1 VCSACRSLAAQVFLT
16 RTTIALPVEKSG
28 EHRLFEL
35 ALEMQHYPT
44 PKERPMND
52 TFSVLIVDDDEAS
65 REYLGALLD
74 ALGFTAEAAAGGVAA
89 LERLSQKPP
98 PDVIVL
104 DVIMPELD
112 GVETLRRYRGGG
124 GRAPVVMCSAIDEA
138 DTVVRAMRAGAQDYI
153 TKPFN
158 TEELR
163 EILERVA
170 GDGARPRATTVREAA
185 RPAIGATHLGA
196 SPPMRRVDE
205 LIDRIADA
213 DVPVLITGESGV
225 GKDVV
230 AREVHARSARASKIF
245 VKINCAALPG
255 ELLES
260 ELFGHERGSF
270 TGAQK
275 TKPGQFELADG
286 GTLFLDEIGEMPV
299 AMQAKLLQALQ
310 DGEFYRVGGQ
320 KKIKVDTRVIVA
332 TNVDLAK
339 AMERGTFRE
348 DLYYRLNVVEVAIP
362 PLRERREDIPRLLE
376 HFVDKYGKRYGRTMS
391 EVPTEIVERFLTYE
405 FPGNIR
411 ELENLVR
418 RLIVLRDPRY
428 VLSELR
434 DRTVENAAPP
444 GAIGNGNANGM
455 AGPERSIA
463 PPTPLGPSSPTP
475 LPPPLYGS
483 YGTTAAY
490 ASPFNSPS
498 PLPPPIIPPPPPS
511 TAFRGAQAIADAAG
525 AQVAAE
531 EIVDDYRIDLKD
543 LGRKAAHAAEREAII
558 IMLGHT
564 GGNKREAAERLG
576 ISYKAILYK
585 IREFG
590 IGRPRGPR
598 KPLAP
603 ARTSAPPTSDST
615 TLAAA
620 AGANRDGDGEADRAV
635 IVETSPDT
643 WTD

>member
-1 VCSACRSLAAQVFLT
+1 
-16 RTTIALPVEKSG
+16 
-28 EHRLFEL
+28 
-35 ALEMQHYPT
+35 
-44 PKERPMND
+44 
-52 TFSVLIVDDDEAS
+52 
-65 REYLGALLD
+65 
-74 ALGFTAEAAAGGVAA
+74 
-89 LERLSQKPP
+89 LERLSHQPA
-98 PDVIVL
+98 PDVVIL

-124 GRAPVVMCSAIDEA
+124 GKAPVVMCSALDEA
-138 DTVVRAMRAGAQDYI
+138 DTVVRAMRAGASDYI

-158 TEELR
+158 AEELR
-163 EILERVA
+163 EILERVST
-170 GDGARPRATTVREAA
+170 GQRATTVAKPSEARA
-185 RPAIGATHLGA
+185 PRGATSLGS
-196 SPPMRRVDE
+196 SPAMRRVDE

-230 AREVHARSARASKIF
+230 AREIHARSSRAGRVF

-320 KKIKVDTRVIVA
+320 RKIKVDTRVIVA

-376 HFVDKYGKRYGRTMS
+376 LFVDKYGKRYGRTMG
-391 EVPTEIVERFLTYE
+391 EVPTEIVERFLTYD

-428 VLSELR
+428 VLSELK
-434 DRTVENAAPP
+434 DRTVDPAAISAGAPPAAAPP
-444 GAIGNGNANGM
+444 SALA
-455 AGPERSIA
+455 ASSIRPPA
-463 PPTPLGPSSPTP
+463 PAVPTPPG
-475 LPPPLYGS
+475 YS
-483 YGTTAAY
+483 YAY
-490 ASPFNSPS
+490 ASPFNTPS
-498 PLPPPIIPPPPPS
+498 PLPPPVIPPPPS
-511 TAFRGAQAIADAAG
+511 VGAYRGAQAIADTAG

-531 EIVDDYRIDLKD
+531 SAESDDYRIDLKD

-590 IGRPRGPR
+590 IGRPRASR
-598 KPLAP
+598 KPKV
-603 ARTSAPPTSDST
+603 
-615 TLAAA
+615 AAA
-620 AGANRDGDGEADRAV
+620 ATATTVEAAADA
-635 IVETSPDT
+635 ETPNVVAPPPET
-643 WTD
+643 WTEEIEDDEPPAITGG

>member
-1 VCSACRSLAAQVFLT
+1 MPE
-16 RTTIALPVEKSG
+16 ALSI
-28 EHRLFEL
+28 
-35 ALEMQHYPT
+35 
-44 PKERPMND
+44 
-52 TFSVLIVDDDEAS
+52 LIVDDDESS
-65 REYLGALLD
+65 REYLALL
-74 ALGFTAEAAAGGVAA
+74 LGELGYSTQEAAGGLAA
-89 LERLSQKPP
+89 LERLGRETV
-98 PDVIVL
+98 PDVVLL
-104 DVIMPELD
+104 DVMMPAPD
-112 GVETLRRYRGGG
+112 GVETLRRYRAAGGK
-124 GRAPVVMCSAIDEA
+124 APVVMCSAMDEA
-138 DTVVRAMRAGAQDYI
+138 DIVVRAMRAGATDYV

-158 TEELR
+158 VEELR

-170 GDGARPRATTVREAA
+170 GDAAARPRQMTTPA
-185 RPAIGATHLGA
+185 RAGTTFLGESPA
-196 SPPMRRVDE
+196 MKRVDE

-230 AREVHARSARASKIF
+230 AREIHARSSRAQKVF
-245 VKINCAALPG
+245 VKINCAALPA

-270 TGAQK
+270 TGAQR

-299 AMQAKLLQALQ
+299 TMQAKLLQALQ

-320 KKIKVDTRVIVA
+320 RKIKVDTRVIVA

-362 PLRERREDIPRLLE
+362 PLRERREDIPNLLAL
-376 HFVDKYGKRYGRTMS
+376 FMQKYGKRYGRAHD
-391 EVPTEIVERFLTYE
+391 EIPREIMDRFVTYD

-418 RLIVLRDPRY
+418 RLMVLRDPRY
-428 VLSELR
+428 VISELKER
-434 DRTVENAAPP
+434 PTSAATPP
-444 GAIGNGNANGM
+444 
-455 AGPERSIA
+455 A
-463 PPTPLGPSSPTP
+463 PVAPTASAPHQPVVPQLPQV
-475 LPPPLYGS
+475 PPPP
-483 YGTTAAY
+483 AY
-490 ASPFNSPS
+490 SFLGGHNAVMASPFNSPS
-498 PLPPPIIPPPPPS
+498 PLPPPTIPPPPAYRS
-511 TAFRGAQAIADAAG
+511 VQAIAEHAG
-525 AQVAAE
+525 SEVASQE
-531 EIVDDYRIDLKD
+531 LVDDYKIDLKD

-590 IGRPRGPR
+590 IGRPRPQRPSRPR
-598 KPLAP
+598 VETPVAN
-603 ARTSAPPTSDST
+603 
-615 TLAAA
+615 AAA
-620 AGANRDGDGEADRAV
+620 SDAV
-635 IVETSPDT
+635 VVPTTADT
-643 WTD
+643 WHAGE

>member
-1 VCSACRSLAAQVFLT
+1 MSD
-16 RTTIALPVEKSG
+16 
-28 EHRLFEL
+28 
-35 ALEMQHYPT
+35 T
-44 PKERPMND
+44 PK
-52 TFSVLIVDDDEAS
+52 VLIVDDDETS
-65 REYLGALLD
+65 REYLSALLD
-74 ALGFTAEAAAGGVAA
+74 ALGFVAEGAASGREA
-89 LERLSQKPP
+89 LERLSRLPAL
-98 PDVIVL
+98 DMVIL

-112 GVETLRRYRGGG
+112 GVETLRRYRAGGG
-124 GRAPVVMCSAIDEA
+124 KSPVVMCSALDEA
-138 DTVVRAMRAGAQDYI
+138 DTVVRAMRAGASDYI

-158 TEELR
+158 AEELR

-170 GDGARPRATTVREAA
+170 GRQRATTVAAPAEAA
-185 RPAIGATHLGA
+185 APRGATNLGT
-196 SPPMRRVDE
+196 SPAMRRVDE

-230 AREVHARSARASKIF
+230 AREIHARSSRAGRVF

-376 HFVDKYGKRYGRTMS
+376 LFVDKYGKRYGRTMA
-391 EVPTEIVERFLTYE
+391 EVPTEIVERFLTYD

-434 DRTVENAAPP
+434 DRAAPETIATP
-444 GAIGNGNANGM
+444 LAQPPVPSTAM
-455 AGPERSIA
+455 RPPA
-463 PPTPLGPSSPTP
+463 PPM
-475 LPPPLYGS
+475 PPPPAYS
-483 YGTTAAY
+483 YAY
-490 ASPFNSPS
+490 ASPFNTPS
-498 PLPPPIIPPPPPS
+498 PLPPPVIPPPPS
-511 TAFRGAQAIADAAG
+511 AGAYRGAQAIADAAG
-525 AQVAAE
+525 AQVAAAE
-531 EIVDDYRIDLKD
+531 TEADDYRIDLKD

-590 IGRPRGPR
+590 IGRPRAAR
-598 KPLAP
+598 KPKA
-603 ARTSAPPTSDST
+603 AAVATEEAAANVVAPP
-615 TLAAA
+615 LA
-620 AGANRDGDGEADRAV
+620 
-635 IVETSPDT
+635 T
-643 WTD
+643 WTEEIEDDDPPAVSG

>member
-1 VCSACRSLAAQVFLT
+1 
-16 RTTIALPVEKSG
+16 
-28 EHRLFEL
+28 
-35 ALEMQHYPT
+35 M
-44 PKERPMND
+44 
-52 TFSVLIVDDDEAS
+52 
-65 REYLGALLD
+65 
-74 ALGFTAEAAAGGVAA
+74 
-89 LERLSQKPP
+89 
-98 PDVIVL
+98 
-104 DVIMPELD
+104 
-112 GVETLRRYRGGG
+112 
-124 GRAPVVMCSAIDEA
+124 
-138 DTVVRAMRAGAQDYI
+138 
-153 TKPFN
+153 
-158 TEELR
+158 
-163 EILERVA
+163 
-170 GDGARPRATTVREAA
+170 
-185 RPAIGATHLGA
+185 
-196 SPPMRRVDE
+196 
-205 LIDRIADA
+205 
-213 DVPVLITGESGV
+213 ITGESGV

-230 AREVHARSARASKIF
+230 AREIHARSSRAGRVF

-376 HFVDKYGKRYGRTMS
+376 LFVDKYGKRYGRTMA
-391 EVPTEIVERFLTYE
+391 EVPSEIVERFLTYD

-428 VLSELR
+428 VLSELK
-434 DRTVENAAPP
+434 DRGATSAARCGERQRTIAD
-444 GAIGNGNANGM
+444 GAA
-455 AGPERSIA
+455 AGSDAVAMP
-463 PPTPLGPSSPTP
+463 
-475 LPPPLYGS
+475 
-483 YGTTAAY
+483 AAMPV
-490 ASPFNSPS
+490 AMRPPS
-498 PLPPPIIPPPPPS
+498 PHGADAAGLFVRVRVAVQHAEPAAAAGDS
-511 TAFRGAQAIADAAG
+511 AAAAGRYRGAQAIADAAG
-525 AQVAAE
+525 AQVAAAE
-531 EIVDDYRIDLKD
+531 AEADDYRIDLKD

-590 IGRPRGPR
+590 IGRPRGGEEADGGGRGGGAGQPAERERGGAADRDVDRRDRGRRGLRLTRATHRRPPR
-598 KPLAP
+598 PS
-603 ARTSAPPTSDST
+603 RTRSRSRYRRYPRPST
-615 TLAAA
+615 TGASSSRRPSWSSAAPGA
-620 AGANRDGDGEADRAV
+620 VVGAEPGGRSGCGQRAGCGSGARD
-635 IVETSPDT
+635 
-643 WTD
+643 

>member
-1 VCSACRSLAAQVFLT
+1 MPE
-16 RTTIALPVEKSG
+16 AL
-28 EHRLFEL
+28 
-35 ALEMQHYPT
+35 
-44 PKERPMND
+44 
-52 TFSVLIVDDDEAS
+52 SVLIVDDDESS
-65 REYLGALLD
+65 REYLELLLRE
-74 ALGFTAEAAAGGVAA
+74 LGYSTQVAAGGLAA
-89 LERLSQKPP
+89 LEKLGKETP
-98 PDVIVL
+98 PDVVLL
-104 DVIMPELD
+104 DVMMPAPD
-112 GVETLRRYRGGG
+112 GMETLKRYRGAGG
-124 GRAPVVMCSAIDEA
+124 KAPVVMCSALDEA
-138 DTVVRAMRAGAQDYI
+138 DIVVRAMRAGATDYV

-158 TEELR
+158 VEELR

-170 GDGARPRATTVREAA
+170 GDASARPRQVVMTQKA
-185 RPAIGATHLGA
+185 GATFLGE
-196 SPPMRRVDE
+196 SPAMRRVHE

-230 AREVHARSARASKIF
+230 AREIHARSARAQKVF

-270 TGAQK
+270 TGAQR

-299 AMQAKLLQALQ
+299 TMQAKLLQALQ

-320 KKIKVDTRVIVA
+320 RKIKVDTRVIVA

-362 PLRERREDIPRLLE
+362 PLRERREDIPNLLSL
-376 HFVDKYGKRYGRTMS
+376 FMQKYGKRYGRTV
-391 EVPTEIVERFLTYE
+391 EEIPPVIVEKFLTYD

-418 RLIVLRDPRY
+418 RLMVLRDPRY
-428 VLSELR
+428 VLSELKER
-434 DRTVENAAPP
+434 PGSAAAAPP
-444 GAIGNGNANGM
+444 TAA
-455 AGPERSIA
+455 A
-463 PPTPLGPSSPTP
+463 SPTP
-475 LPPPLYGS
+475 VPPPLGAPVVPQLPS
-483 YGTTAAY
+483 PPQPPAFSFLSGHSAAMV
-490 ASPFNSPS
+490 SPFNSPS
-498 PLPPPIIPPPPPS
+498 PLPPPTIPPPP
-511 TAFRGAQAIADAAG
+511 AFRSVQAIAEHAG
-525 AQVAAE
+525 AEVASQE
-531 EIVDDYRIDLKD
+531 LVDDYKIDLKD

-590 IGRPRGPR
+590 IGRPRPPR
-598 KPLAP
+598 
-603 ARTSAPPTSDST
+603 PP
-615 TLAAA
+615 
-620 AGANRDGDGEADRAV
+620 RPRP
-635 IVETSPDT
+635 ETSPPPSPEAVVVPTTPDT
-643 WTD
+643 WQAE

>member
-1 VCSACRSLAAQVFLT
+1 MS
-16 RTTIALPVEKSG
+16 
-28 EHRLFEL
+28 
-35 ALEMQHYPT
+35 
-44 PKERPMND
+44 D
-52 TFSVLIVDDDEAS
+52 TATVLIVDDDETS
-65 REYLGALLD
+65 REYLSALLD
-74 ALGFTAEAAAGGVAA
+74 ALGFAVEGAPGGREA
-89 LERLSQKPP
+89 LERLSRQPA
-98 PDVIVL
+98 PDVVIL

-112 GVETLRRYRGGG
+112 GVETLRRYRAGGG
-124 GRAPVVMCSAIDEA
+124 KAPVVMCSALDEA
-138 DTVVRAMRAGAQDYI
+138 DTVVRAMRAGASDYI

-158 TEELR
+158 AEELR

-170 GDGARPRATTVREAA
+170 GGQRATTVAAPSPA
-185 RPAIGATHLGA
+185 RPARGATALGA
-196 SPPMRRVDE
+196 SPAMRRVDE

-230 AREVHARSARASKIF
+230 AREIHARSARAGRVF

-376 HFVDKYGKRYGRTMS
+376 LFVDKYGKRYGRSMG
-391 EVPTEIVERFLTYE
+391 EVPSEIVERFLTYD

-428 VLSELR
+428 VLSELK
-434 DRTVENAAPP
+434 DRGMSGASASQSEPIAVPIGAPP
-444 GAIGNGNANGM
+444 PSTIR
-455 AGPERSIA
+455 PPA
-463 PPTPLGPSSPTP
+463 PTVQ
-475 LPPPLYGS
+475 PPPGYS
-483 YGTTAAY
+483 AYAY
-490 ASPFNSPS
+490 ASPFNTPS
-498 PLPPPIIPPPPPS
+498 PLPPPLIPPPPPGGGY
-511 TAFRGAQAIADAAG
+511 RGAQAIAEAAG

-531 EIVDDYRIDLKD
+531 QAEADDYRIDLKD

-590 IGRPRGPR
+590 IGRPRAAR
-598 KPLAP
+598 KVAAP
-603 ARTSAPPTSDST
+603 KATTATVVAPPP
-615 TLAAA
+615 
-620 AGANRDGDGEADRAV
+620 E
-635 IVETSPDT
+635 T
-643 WTD
+643 WTEELEAIEDDEPALSGG

>member
-1 VCSACRSLAAQVFLT
+1 MPETL
-16 RTTIALPVEKSG
+16 
-28 EHRLFEL
+28 
-35 ALEMQHYPT
+35 
-44 PKERPMND
+44 N
-52 TFSVLIVDDDEAS
+52 VLIVDDDEAN
-65 REYLGALLD
+65 RDYLAVLLT
-74 ALGFTAEAAAGGVAA
+74 ALGFTPEAAANGLAA
-89 LERLSQKPP
+89 LERLARDNP
-98 PDVIVL
+98 PDVVIL

-112 GVETLRRYRGGG
+112 GVETLRRYRAAG
-124 GRAPVVMCSAIDEA
+124 GRVPVVMCSALDEA
-138 DTVVRAMRAGAQDYI
+138 DTVVRAMRAGATDYI

-158 TEELR
+158 TDELR

-170 GDGARPRATTVREAA
+170 GDGARPQKVQLAPASKAA
-185 RPAIGATHLGA
+185 GALGV
-196 SPPMRRVDE
+196 SPSMRRVDE

-230 AREVHARSARASKIF
+230 ARQIHARSARATRVF

-270 TGAQK
+270 TGAQR

-299 AMQAKLLQALQ
+299 SMQAKLLQALQ

-320 KKIKVDTRVIVA
+320 RKIKVDTRVLVA
-332 TNVDLAK
+332 TNVDLAR

-348 DLYYRLNVVEVAIP
+348 DLYYRLNVVQVAIP
-362 PLRERREDIPRLLE
+362 PLRERREDIPQLLD
-376 HFVDKYGKRYGRTMS
+376 HFVEKYGKRYGRNLDELPA
-391 EVPTEIVERFLTYE
+391 EVVERFLSYD

-418 RLIVLRDPRY
+418 RLMVLRDPRY
-428 VLSELR
+428 VLSELKER
-434 DRTVENAAPP
+434 PPAASAAPP
-444 GAIGNGNANGM
+444 AAGAVAAVGA
-455 AGPERSIA
+455 A
-463 PPTPLGPSSPTP
+463 
-475 LPPPLYGS
+475 
-483 YGTTAAY
+483 TAAPIY
-490 ASPFNSPS
+490 GAHGAAYVSPFHSPS
-498 PLPPPIIPPPPPS
+498 PLPPPTIPPPPS
-511 TAFRGAQAIADAAG
+511 FRSASAIADAVGGEA
-525 AQVAAE
+525 AREVAE
-531 EIVDDYRIDLKD
+531 DDYKIDLKD

-590 IGRPRGPR
+590 IGRPRPSR
-598 KPLAP
+598 VAQKPAAP
-603 ARTSAPPTSDST
+603 VD
-615 TLAAA
+615 AAA
-620 AGANRDGDGEADRAV
+620 AETAAAASAATATPAAATTAVAATAVAAATATPAAAVATAAVSAGAAVVVPTTPATWRGGDE
-635 IVETSPDT
+635 
-643 WTD
+643 

>member
-1 VCSACRSLAAQVFLT
+1 MTGPL
-16 RTTIALPVEKSG
+16 
-28 EHRLFEL
+28 
-35 ALEMQHYPT
+35 
-44 PKERPMND
+44 
-52 TFSVLIVDDDEAS
+52 SVLIVDDDPSS
-65 REYLGALLD
+65 REYLGALLET
-74 ALGFTAEAAAGGVAA
+74 LGYTWEAAAGGQAA
-89 LERLSQKPP
+89 LDRLSQKPTP
-98 PDVIVL
+98 ERPTPDVVIL
-104 DVIMPELD
+104 DVIMPEVD
-112 GVETLRRYRGGG
+112 GMDALRRYRAGG
-124 GRAPVVMCSAIDEA
+124 GRAPVVMCSALDEA
-138 DTVVRAMRAGAQDYI
+138 DVAVRAMRAGALDYI

-158 TEELR
+158 TDELR
-163 EILERVA
+163 EILDRVA
-170 GDGARPRATTVREAA
+170 ADGACS
-185 RPAIGATHLGA
+185 RPAPTRIGRVQLGL
-196 SPPMRRVDE
+196 SPSMRRVDE
-205 LIDRIADA
+205 LVDRISDA

-230 AREVHARSARASKIF
+230 AREIHARSSRAEKVF

-320 KKIKVDTRVIVA
+320 RKIKVDTRVIVA
-332 TNVDLAK
+332 TNVDLAR
-339 AMERGTFRE
+339 AMEAGSFRE
-348 DLYYRLNVVEVAIP
+348 DLYYRLNVVQVAIP
-362 PLRERREDIPRLLE
+362 PLRERREDIPNLLN
-376 HFVDKYGKRYGRTMS
+376 HFIEKYGKRYGRAA
-391 EVPTEIVERFLTYE
+391 EKLPPELLERFLSYD

-418 RLIVLRDPRY
+418 RLMVLRDPRY

-434 DRTVENAAPP
+434 DRPITEPLLSAPTMGLPPAPP
-444 GAIGNGNANGM
+444 M
-455 AGPERSIA
+455 PM
-463 PPTPLGPSSPTP
+463 PFSP
-475 LPPPLYGS
+475 
-483 YGTTAAY
+483 AM

-498 PLPPPIIPPPPPS
+498 PLPPPTIPPPPL
-511 TAFRGAQAIADAAG
+511 FRSASSIAESAG
-525 AQVAAE
+525 AQVASE
-531 EIVDDYRIDLKD
+531 ELVDDYRIDLKD

-590 IGRPRGPR
+590 IGRPRSLRRPLPSPR
-598 KPLAP
+598 VPAVPPSAPLAASNAEEVV
-603 ARTSAPPTSDST
+603 ARDPQS
-615 TLAAA
+615 
-620 AGANRDGDGEADRAV
+620 GEAV
-635 IVETSPDT
+635 VVETSPDL
-643 WTD
+643 WRDQDTDPIKSGAG

>member
-1 VCSACRSLAAQVFLT
+1 MPDALT
-16 RTTIALPVEKSG
+16 
-28 EHRLFEL
+28 
-35 ALEMQHYPT
+35 
-44 PKERPMND
+44 
-52 TFSVLIVDDDEAS
+52 VLIVDDDEAS
-65 REYLGALLD
+65 REYLAALLD
-74 ALGFTAEAAAGGVAA
+74 SLGFPVESAPGGAAA
-89 LERLSQKPP
+89 LERLAVQPA
-98 PDVIVL
+98 PDVVIL

-112 GVETLRRYRGGG
+112 GVETLRRYRAGG
-124 GRAPVVMCSAIDEA
+124 GRAKVVMCSALDEA
-138 DTVVRAMRAGAQDYI
+138 DTVVRAMRAGATDYV

-158 TEELR
+158 VEELR
-163 EILERVA
+163 EILERIA
-170 GDGARPRATTVREAA
+170 GDGARPRVTTVPPAA
-185 RPAIGATHLGA
+185 RPTPVGSALGA
-196 SPPMRRVDE
+196 SPAMRRIGD

-230 AREVHARSARASKIF
+230 AREVHSRSARAAKVF

-275 TKPGQFELADG
+275 TKPGQFELAHG

-320 KKIKVDTRVIVA
+320 RKIRVDTRVIVA
-332 TNVDLAK
+332 TNVDLAR
-339 AMERGTFRE
+339 AIERGAFRE

-376 HFVDKYGKRYGRTMS
+376 LFVDKYGRRYGRTMS
-391 EVPTEIVERFLTYE
+391 EVPAEIVQRFLTYD

-434 DRTVENAAPP
+434 ERAVAPDGAAPP
-444 GAIGNGNANGM
+444 AAPSAGGAA
-455 AGPERSIA
+455 AVA
-463 PPTPLGPSSPTP
+463 PSLPASAAPGP
-475 LPPPLYGS
+475 LPATPSYAGS
-483 YGTTAAY
+483 YAAY

-498 PLPPPIIPPPPPS
+498 PLPPPTIPPPPQ
-511 TAFRGAQAIADAAG
+511 FRAPQAIADAAG

-531 EIVDDYRIDLKD
+531 ELVDDYRIDLKD

-564 GGNKREAAERLG
+564 GGNKRESAERLG

-590 IGRPRGPR
+590 IGRPRSVRRPAPR
-598 KPLAP
+598 EAAPSAATHAAAP
-603 ARTSAPPTSDST
+603 A
-615 TLAAA
+615 
-620 AGANRDGDGEADRAV
+620 V
-635 IVETSPDT
+635 VVETTQET
-643 WTD
+643 WLASEES